1 MGRTCSHLEGGRK
14 VDADIVAYGK
24 KPPCMQAVFRMY
36 QEVAFSEL
44 LFEVVALYV
53 SSIRPLLSFYFSV
66 LFHGQ
71 PEWHNAEHINHGL
84 QFDAAL
90 DAILEGMKDLA
101 GG

>member
-1 MGRTCSHLEGGRK
+1 MCCHLEGRRK
-14 VDADIVAYGK
+14 VEEDMVAYGK
-24 KPPCMQAVFRMY
+24 KPPYMHAGFRMY

-44 LFEVVALYV
+44 LFEVIALYV
-53 SSIRPLLSFYFSV
+53 SSLRPFLSFYFSV

-71 PEWHNAEHINHGL
+71 PEWRNAEHINHGL
-84 QFDAAL
+84 QFDAEL